1 VKGTQR
7 KLASLPSETRL
18 EKRNIMGVTE
28 KLAKF
33 IAETPADAIPAAAMA
48 SAKLR
53 FLDTLGVAV
62 GGSRHASAK
71 IAQDTARLLGGN
83 PQATLVGHADRT
95 SVELAGFINGV
106 AAHALEYDDYTR
118 MVTHLS
124 ASLVPGALAVGEYA
138 GLSGQRVLEGFVIGF
153 QVATQIS
160 KGLGAQLFDR
170 GWHSPCLLGA
180 FGVTAASCRLLNLDV
195 TQTRMALGITASEA
209 SGIRKNV
216 GSMGKA
222 FHVGHGV
229 RCGIFSALLA
239 SRGFTV
245 DPDAIEGVD
254 DGIAGHVRFG
264 LAETFN
270 GAGNYSLDKMEQG
283 LGEAWELAN
292 NTTVVRMHPGHT
304 AASSAIDAMIDL
316 VREHNLLPDQVERIA
331 LECTTQ
337 SMKLG
342 SYRTAEDGHKARF
355 CLPYSMA
362 VALIDRKAGL
372 DQYTDQRVRSPDVQA
387 LMRRVDV
394 SVPPDLKH
402 HHGAWT
408 GGVNWGEMRLK
419 VHLRNG
425 SQVSA
430 ARSSARGWPEHP
442 ATWSDISDK
451 FQECCT
457 GILDAVH
464 IKTSIE
470 RIGELDQSA
479 SVQPL
484 VESLCGRD

>member
-1 VKGTQR
+1 
-7 KLASLPSETRL
+7 
-18 EKRNIMGVTE
+18 MGVTE

-33 IAETPADAIPAAAMA
+33 IAETPANSIPAAAIA

-53 FLDTLGVAV
+53 FLDTLGVTVA
-62 GGSRHASAK
+62 GSRHLSTKTALK
-71 IAQDTARLLGGN
+71 IAHLLGGN
-83 PQATLVGHADRT
+83 SQATLIGHSGRT
-95 SVELAGFINGV
+95 SVELAGFVNGV

-124 ASLVPGALAVGEYA
+124 ASLVPGTLAIAEFA
-138 GLSGQRVLEGFVIGF
+138 GLSGRRVLEDFVIGF

-160 KGLGAQLFDR
+160 KGLGSNLFDR

-180 FGVTAASCRLLNLDV
+180 FGVTAASCRMLSLDAM
-195 TQTRMALGITASEA
+195 QTRMALGITASEA

-245 DPDAIEGVD
+245 DPDAIEGID
-254 DGIAGHVRFG
+254 DGISGHVRFG

-283 LGEAWELAN
+283 LGDTWELAD

-304 AASSAIDAMIDL
+304 AASSAIDGMIDL
-316 VREHNLLPDQVERIA
+316 AKEHNLLPDQIERID

-337 SMKLG
+337 AMKLG
-342 SYRTAEDGHKARF
+342 SYREAEDGHKARF

-372 DQYTDQRVRSPDVQA
+372 DQYTDQRVRAPDVQA

-408 GGVNWGEMRLK
+408 GGVNWGEMRLS
-419 VHLRNG
+419 VHLKNG
-425 SQVSA
+425 SHLSV
-430 ARSSARGWPEHP
+430 ARSSARGWPEQP
-442 ATWSDISDK
+442 ATWNDISNK
-451 FQECCT
+451 YQECCA
-457 GILDAVH
+457 GILNAVQ

-470 RIGELDQSA
+470 RIGELDHSL

-484 VESLCGRD
+484 VQSLCITD

>member
-1 VKGTQR
+1 
-7 KLASLPSETRL
+7 
-18 EKRNIMGVTE
+18 MGVTLQ
-28 KLAKF
+28 LARF
-33 IAETPADAIPAAAMA
+33 IAETPADSIPAAAIA

-62 GGSRHASAK
+62 GGSRHASAR
-71 IAQDTARLLGGN
+71 IARETAALLGGHA
-83 PQATLVGHADRT
+83 QVTLVGGSERT
-95 SVELAGFINGV
+95 SVELAGFVNGV

-118 MVTHLS
+118 RVTHLS
-124 ASLVPGALAVGEYA
+124 ASLVPGALAVAEYA
-138 GLSGQRVLEGFVIGF
+138 GLSGRRVLEDFVIGF
-153 QVATQIS
+153 QVATQIAR
-160 KGLGAQLFDR
+160 GLGAQLFDR

-180 FGVTAASCRLLNLDV
+180 FGVTAASCRLLGLDV
-195 TQTRMALGITASEA
+195 MQTRMALGITASEA

-245 DPDAIEGVD
+245 DPDVIEGVD
-254 DGIAGHVRFG
+254 DGVSGHVRFG

-270 GAGNYSLDKMEQG
+270 GPGNYDLDRMVEG
-283 LGEAWELAN
+283 LGETWELVE

-304 AASSAIDAMIDL
+304 AASSAIDGMIDL
-316 VREHNLLPDQVERIA
+316 AREHNLTPEQVERVD

-337 SMKLG
+337 AMKLG
-342 SYRTAEDGHKARF
+342 SYRVAEDGHKARF

-372 DQYTDQRVRSPDVQA
+372 DQYTDERVRAADVQA

-394 SVPPDLKH
+394 RVPDDFKH

-408 GGVNWGEMRLK
+408 GGVNWGLMRLT

-425 SQVSA
+425 TRLSA
-430 ARSSARGWPEHP
+430 ARSSARGWPEQP
-442 ATWSDISDK
+442 ATWDDISGK
-451 FQECCT
+451 YRECCA
-457 GILDAVH
+457 GILDPHRIDA
-464 IKTSIE
+464 SIE
-470 RIGELDQSA
+470 QIEQLEHSA

-484 VESLCGRD
+484 VRSLCSTDGSS

>member
-1 VKGTQR
+1 
-7 KLASLPSETRL
+7 
-18 EKRNIMGVTE
+18 MGVTE

-33 IAETPADAIPAAAMA
+33 IVETPADAIPAAALT

-53 FLDTLGVAV
+53 YLDTLGVAIA
-62 GGSRHASAK
+62 GSRHASAV
-71 IAQDTARLLGGN
+71 IARETADLLGGKA
-83 PQATLVGHADRT
+83 QATLVGHSDRT

-124 ASLVPGALAVGEYA
+124 ASLVPGALALGEYA
-138 GLSGQRVLEGFVIGF
+138 GLSGKRVLEGFVIGF

-180 FGVTAASCRLLNLDV
+180 FGVTAAGCRLLNLDV
-195 TQTRMALGITASEA
+195 MQTRMALGITASEA

-239 SRGFTV
+239 SRGFKV

-254 DGIAGHVRFG
+254 DGVAGHVRFG

-270 GAGNYSLDKMEQG
+270 GAGNYSLEKMERG
-283 LGEAWELAN
+283 LGEAWELAE

-316 VREHNLLPDQVERIA
+316 AQAHNLQPDQVERID

-337 SMKLG
+337 AMKLG

-372 DQYTDQRVRSPDVQA
+372 DQYTDQRVRAPDVQS

-419 VHLRNG
+419 VHRKDG
-425 SQVSA
+425 THVSA
-430 ARSSARGWPEHP
+430 ARSSARGWPEQP
-442 ATWSDISDK
+442 ATWDDISDK
-451 FQECCT
+451 YRECCA
-457 GILDAVH
+457 GILDAAQ
-464 IKTSIE
+464 TTASIE
-470 RIGELDQSA
+470 RIGELDQAA

-484 VESLCGRD
+484 MQSLSTAD